1 MLVID
6 IRNSEL
12 FGNEA
17 GEDEDLSILNSYYI
31 DNDEFYDFFDLNK
44 RLSVVSARKGMGKSA
59 LLSRLE
65 YRLKNDPIYGS
76 PIVIRVTGNEL
87 LGLGDFSSKDQA
99 YLENYWKR
107 IICKKVIIE
116 IGSNIGFA
124 LSSDEISMVE
134 IAELDGLK
142 SKNFI
147 GGILSRVKGK
157 IPVLQAELTG
167 NIPER
172 LEALLTNYQLEHE
185 KSKVWILVDD
195 IDSKYVDT
203 ADYQARVGSF
213 FSAIRSLAFNTKNL
227 NIRSTVRSDVWLN
240 LRHLEDLDKWEQYI
254 IEILWTNRHMR
265 DMLANKILSF
275 VKRNHPQTDEARLDY
290 SRDYNRLF
298 KLVFDTPIEWK
309 GNTDTS
315 IWEPIAAF
323 SNKRPRWMGQLCRM
337 AAIQSKRANTR
348 NRKVQFCHIDQI
360 LEEFG
365 KNRKNDLIKEHLHQF
380 SELDAL
386 IDCFRA
392 REKEYNYNGI
402 IDVIET
408 HYVRG
413 RSSDSIPKV
422 DGLSYKSAD
431 DLGAFVY
438 KLGLISNKH
447 DDQKTFTHYCD
458 NPDLFGTLENRSN
471 QLTWAIHL
479 SYRKFLNIR

>member
-1 MLVID
+1 MIVVN
-6 IRNSEL
+6 IRDAKL

-17 GEDEDLSILNSYYI
+17 GEDEDLDVLNSYYI
-31 DNDEFYDFFDLNK
+31 DNDEFYDFFDSEN

-65 YRLKNDPIYGS
+65 YKLKNDSEYEQ

-116 IGSNIGFA
+116 IGSQIGFA
-124 LSSDEISMVE
+124 LSSDEIAMVE
-134 IAELDGLK
+134 SAELDGLK

-147 GGILSRVKGK
+147 GGLLARVKGK
-157 IPVLQAELTG
+157 IPLVNAELKD
-167 NIPER
+167 NIPDN
-172 LEALLTNYQLEHE
+172 LESLLSNYQAKNEN
-185 KSKVWILVDD
+185 SKVWILIDD

-203 ADYQARVGSF
+203 EDYQARVGSF

-254 IEILWTNRHMR
+254 IEIVWTNRHMR
-265 DMLANKILSF
+265 DMLANKILSY
-275 VKRNHPQTDEARLDY
+275 VKRNHPGSDEAKLSY
-290 SRDYNRLF
+290 TSNYGRLF
-298 KLVFDTPIEWK
+298 QIVFDTPIEWK
-309 GNTDTS
+309 GKTDAS
-315 IWEPIAAF
+315 IWEAIAAF

-337 AAIQSKRANTR
+337 SAIQSKRSNSR
-348 NRKVQFCHIDQI
+348 NRKIQFRHIDEI
-360 LEEFG
+360 LESFG
-365 KNRKNDLIKEHLHQF
+365 KNRKHDLIKEHKHQF

-392 REKEYNYNGI
+392 RDKEYTYNELN
-402 IDVIET
+402 DVIET
-408 HYVRG
+408 HYIRG
-413 RSSDSIPKV
+413 RDSDDIPTV
-422 DGLSYKSAD
+422 DGIKYKSAE
-431 DLGAFVY
+431 DLGAFLY
-438 KLGLISNKH
+438 KLGLISHKQ
-447 DDQKTFTHYCD
+447 DVRTFTHYCD
-458 NPDLFGTLENRSN
+458 NPDLFKTIENREN
-471 QLTWAIHL
+471 KLVWAIHL

>member
-1 MLVID
+1 MIVVNICD
-6 IRNSEL
+6 AKL

-17 GEDEDLSILNSYYI
+17 GEDEDLDVLNSYYI
-31 DNDEFYDFFDLNK
+31 DNDDFYDFFDSEN

-65 YRLKNDPIYGS
+65 YKLHNDSEYNE
-76 PIVIRVTGNEL
+76 PIVVRVTGNEL

-116 IGSNIGFA
+116 IGSQIGFA
-124 LSSDEISMVE
+124 FSSDEIAMVE
-134 IAELDGLK
+134 SAELDGLK

-147 GGILSRVKGK
+147 GGLLARVRGK
-157 IPVLQAELTG
+157 IPLVNAELKDS
-167 NIPER
+167 IPEN
-172 LEALLTNYQLEHE
+172 LESLLTGYQE
-185 KSKVWILVDD
+185 KNENSKVWILIDD

-203 ADYQARVGSF
+203 EDYQARVGSF

-254 IEILWTNRHMR
+254 IEIVWTNRHMR

-275 VKRNHPQTDEARLDY
+275 IKRNHPKSDEAKLSY
-290 SRDYNRLF
+290 TRDYNRLF
-298 KLVFDTPIEWK
+298 QIVFDSPIEWK
-309 GNTDTS
+309 GKTDAS
-315 IWEPIAAF
+315 IWEAIAAF

-337 AAIQSKRANTR
+337 SAAQSKRANSR
-348 NRKVQFCHIDQI
+348 NRKIKLIHIDQI
-360 LEEFG
+360 LEHFG
-365 KNRKNDLIKEHLHQF
+365 KNRKHDLIKEHKHQF

-392 REKEYNYNGI
+392 RDKEYTYSELC
-402 IDVIET
+402 DVIET
-408 HYVRG
+408 HYIRG
-413 RSSDSIPKV
+413 RGSEEIPTV
-422 DGLSYKSAD
+422 DGIKYQSTE
-431 DLGAFVY
+431 DLGAFLY
-438 KLGLISNKH
+438 KLGLISCKQ
-447 DDQKTFTHYCD
+447 DDRKFTHYCD
-458 NPDLFGTLENRSN
+458 DPDLFKTIENRN
-471 QLTWAIHL
+471 NKLVWAVHL